1 MEAVTDKEGPVVTLD
16 GPAGSGKSST
26 AQEVARRL
34 TFRHLDSGALY
45 RALTLALLQR
55 GIAKQDW
62 PAVSETELLELDVDI
77 QPTASGF
84 TVLVGGRPVD
94 AELRSP
100 EVTAGVSHLAKLP
113 AVRASL
119 LELQRRAGARG
130 RLVADG
136 RDMGTVVFPQAEV
149 KVFLVADVEER
160 ARRRMRE
167 QGAIEGDLDELGRQV
182 RAIEARDRRDSER
195 ELSPLRRAVDAHEI
209 DTTLLDF
216 DQQVEA
222 IISLVHRLTTT

>member
-1 MEAVTDKEGPVVTLD
+1 MTDKEGPVVTLD

-26 AQEVARRL
+26 AHEVSRRL
-34 TFRHLDSGALY
+34 KFRHLDSGALY

-55 GIAKQDW
+55 GIAQQDW
-62 PAVSETELLELDVDI
+62 PVVSETDLLDLDVDI
-77 QPTASGF
+77 QPTTDGF
-84 TVLVGGRPVD
+84 IVLVGGHRVD

-119 LELQRRAGARG
+119 LELQRRAGAHG

-136 RDMGTVVFPQAEV
+136 RDMGTVVFPHAEV

-167 QGAIEGDLDELGRQV
+167 QGAIEGDVEELERQV
-182 RAIEARDRRDSER
+182 QAIEARDRRDSER
-195 ELSPLRRAVDAHEI
+195 ELSPLRRAADAHEI
-209 DTTLLDF
+209 DTTRLDF
-216 DQQVEA
+216 DHQVEE
-222 IISLVHRLTTT
+222 IISLVYRLTTP